1 MTEENFGLPAS
12 TLAIVREI
20 LAAEPRVEKA
30 ILFGSRA
37 KGIQRPGS
45 DIDLALVGEE
55 LDVDVL
61 GRLSRQFEESS
72 IPYQVDLCLLDTL
85 DHPGLRD
92 HIARVGKVLYE
103 RQASSGTATASR

>member
-1 MTEENFGLPAS
+1 MTEESFGLPAS

-37 KGIQRPGS
+37 KGTQRPGS

-61 GRLSRQFEESS
+61 GRLSRQFEESP
-72 IPYQVDLCLLDTL
+72 IPYEVDLLLLDTL

-103 RQASSGTATASR
+103 RQASSGRAAAS